1 MPRKAAAP
9 RREVERAAI
18 AALAPVAT
26 LVPVWLLATVVFW
39 LPLRLVVDV
48 TWWAVALGYLA
59 AGVML
64 FTRPV
69 QRLVL
74 TRLLGARRPTPDEA
88 TRLEAAWRVVAQANH
103 LPPGRFL
110 LAVLDERELNAF
122 ASGGHL
128 VIVTSFAV
136 AELSHDELCGV
147 LAHELSHHLG
157 SHTVA
162 LTIGQWLSLPVVVLA
177 HVGFFLQNVAT
188 AATDAF
194 GRDSASLTAIGR
206 IVGAT
211 LRATSWVFLAGLV
224 VARSVGTLVGR
235 GAEYQADGRAVDMG
249 FGRELA
255 HALRRTMAL
264 GAHERATTWR
274 ERLRV
279 THPPA
284 RTRVA
289 RIEARLRAA
298 HRTAPR

>member
-18 AALAPVAT
+18 AALAPVIT

-39 LPLRLVVDV
+39 LPLRVV
-48 TWWAVALGYLA
+48 WGLPLWLFAIGYLA
-59 AGVML
+59 AGVLL
-64 FTRPV
+64 FTRPI

-74 TRLLGARRPTPDEA
+74 TRLLGARRPTPEEA
-88 TRLEAAWRVVAQANH
+88 ARLEPAWREVAQANH

-110 LAVLDERELNAF
+110 LAVLDEDELNAF

-128 VIVTSFAV
+128 VVVTSFATE
-136 AELSHDELCGV
+136 ALSHDELCGV

-162 LTIGQWLSLPVVVLA
+162 LTVGQWLSLPIVVLA
-177 HVGFFLQNVAT
+177 QVGFFLQNVAR

-194 GRDSASLTAIGR
+194 GRDSASLTALGR
-206 IVGAT
+206 MVGAVLT
-211 LRATSWVFLAGLV
+211 AASWVFLAGLV
-224 VARSVGTLVGR
+224 VARSVGNVVGR
-235 GAEYQADGRAVDMG
+235 GAEYQADGRAVEMG

-255 HALRRTMAL
+255 RALRRTL
-264 GAHERATTWR
+264 SHGQSDRPTGWR
-274 ERLRV
+274 ERLRA

-289 RIEARLRAA
+289 RIEARLRATDRA
-298 HRTAPR
+298 GRR